1 MKTET
6 AKCPECGGESLHET
20 ITSCG
25 GGYGPDLLSGLG
37 RWGLGGLIQIEFA
50 KFRVV
55 MCEACGLTRF
65 YAEEAARAKL
75 PKAKLWRRI

>member
-6 AKCPECGGESLHET
+6 AKCPECGGESLHEAT
-20 ITSCG
+20 TSAG

-37 RWGLGGLIQIEFA
+37 RWGLGGLIQVEMA

-55 MCEACGLTRF
+55 VCAACGLTRF

-75 PKAKLWRRI
+75 ATADRWQRI